1 MRNRIFLL
9 TLLSLLPITS
19 LAETR
24 YVTDLLHLNLFE
36 QPQSKGKSLK
46 TVKSGEAL
54 IIIEQIPGYS
64 KVKTRD
70 NITGWTKSAYLV
82 TDKPARLIVADMER
96 KMSILQKKS
105 SEAVQ
110 KMNLAV
116 THAEKYQQMLQTNE
130 QNSSQHKAQLIKL
143 EEQNNHFKNN
153 IKQYESSVPLK
164 IFISAIILFFI
175 VGLLLGWFI
184 IDYRIRKR
192 HGGFRLY

>member
-1 MRNRIFLL
+1 MRKRIILFY
-9 TLLSLLPITS
+9 LLSLFPLLGS
-19 LAETR
+19 AETR

-54 IIIEQIPGYS
+54 IILEQIPGYY
-64 KVKTRD
+64 KVKTTD
-70 NITGWTKSAYLV
+70 NIIGWTKSAYLV
-82 TDKPARLIVADMER
+82 TDKPARLIVAGMER
-96 KMSILQKKS
+96 KMTILQKKADS
-105 SEAVQ
+105 AAI
-110 KMNLAV
+110 KMKLAENN
-116 THAEKYQQMLQTNE
+116 AEKYQQLLLTNE
-130 QNSSQHKAQLIKL
+130 QNSAQHKAQLSELKQ
-143 EEQNNHFKNN
+143 QNSQFKNN
-153 IKQYESSVPLK
+153 IKQYESTVPFN